1 MTAPARPDRGQ
12 TGIQAKKKPLKT
24 QCFQGFLVAL
34 HPNFD
39 TRDDCSKRVQLGG
52 ANRVQ
57 QLRLLSIGFP
67 GKNRGMHPHRVQLLH
82 AEVSVHPHRV
92 QMHPGLVHFG
102 DYDRASFV
110 LTSQRY
116 SFYRCKT
123 EGAISAPFAD
133 VKSLVLIDPCVAG
146 PDGSVR
152 TL

>member
-1 MTAPARPDRGQ
+1 MGAVRRCKPGAADAAVEDWISGKESRDAPAP
-12 TGIQAKKKPLKT
+12 
-24 QCFQGFLVAL
+24 
-34 HPNFD
+34 
-39 TRDDCSKRVQLGG
+39 G
-52 ANRVQ
+52 AT
-57 QLRLLSIGFP
+57 FP
-67 GKNRGMHPHRVQLLH
+67 RR
-82 AEVSVHPHRV
+82 SVGAHRV